1 MNLMAG
7 LLEELN
13 RNRELLTVYKEIGP
27 AGMFGA
33 AMITQDIEAAEK
45 AIGSRDVVEMIVHYE
60 KLKDNE

>member
-45 AIGSRDVVEMIVHYE
+45 AIGSGDVVEMIVHYE